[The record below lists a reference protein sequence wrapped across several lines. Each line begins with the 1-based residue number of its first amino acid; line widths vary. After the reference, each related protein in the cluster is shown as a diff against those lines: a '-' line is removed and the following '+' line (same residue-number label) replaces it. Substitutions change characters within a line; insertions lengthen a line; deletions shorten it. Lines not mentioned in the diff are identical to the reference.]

1 MEKLLGQKRIL
12 VTGASRGLGLAI
24 AKALVTDGAQTVL
37 VSRDEKRL
45 GVVAGELRTLG
56 GICTHIA
63 ADIREPESTNAIVDH
78 VMNEFGGIDGLVNN
92 AGVFV
97 WKSALDLT
105 REDFNDTIATN
116 LSAPFFLSQAVA
128 RIMIQQGEG
137 GSILNI
143 ASIHGRVPDAN
154 VVAHCASKFGLLGLT
169 RSLAEAWREHDIRV
183 NAICPGAIQPD
194 SDQRRAES
202 PREKVTQLD
211 VATLA
216 VFLVSDLACSITGAT
231 IDTPGS
237 TRTVIKT

>member
-1 MEKLLGQKRIL
+1 MEKLLAEKRIL
-12 VTGASRGLGLAI
+12 VTGASRGLGVAI
-24 AKALVTDGAQTVL
+24 ARALATDGAQTVL
-37 VSRDEKRL
+37 VARDEERL
-45 GVVAGELRTLG
+45 GAVAGDIRNLG

-63 ADIREPESTNAIVDH
+63 ADIREPESTEAIIDH
-78 VMNEFGGIDGLVNN
+78 VMDEFGGIDGLVNN

-97 WKSALDLT
+97 WKKALDLT
-105 REDFNDTIATN
+105 REEFESTIATN
-116 LSAPFFLSQAVA
+116 LCAPFYLSQAVA
-128 RIMIQQGEG
+128 RIMIEQGEG

-143 ASIHGRVPDAN
+143 ASIHGRVPDGN

-194 SDQRRAES
+194 SAQRRTES
-202 PREKVTQLD
+202 PREKVSQLD

-216 VFLVSDLACSITGAT
+216 VYLVSDLACSITGAA
-231 IDTPGS
+231 IDAPGC